1 MKFSWFVI
9 MVLFG
14 VGLKLGW
21 PEFNSLWRRWR
32 RRRRWVGA
40 LHLKPAAVKLYED
53 PNDLERLK
61 GHLPQHNA
69 ELIKIIQKHHKELT
83 QQPERADLDID
94 VRLCHVAEW
103 IAEALGRGQQSPS
116 SALIRSLCSHF
127 GIAVPLPIIIHQRQ
141 SHFEG
146 FSSFLLRYDEQLKR
160 ALEMNAP
167 QLKVGIAAHPLG
179 DELICVAV
187 IQPRH
192 LSINPFARQ
201 VIGDIGLIIH
211 GESREMMPLEAWVTH
226 ADGTSNVT
234 SLQRNGTYFSLQLKD
249 RARGVYQVE
258 IIGESPSG
266 PVVCLNVS
274 VYRSVSPPT
283 ELILTED
290 QRPSRWT
297 GLNRRR
303 LYALINESRSLINQP
318 KLPQSRELQKI
329 AQSYAQDMSTQSFV
343 SHTSPQGQRLNHRT
357 ASLKGRA
364 ERILEN
370 LAAGSSI
377 EEVHDQLMSSP
388 IHRAAILD
396 GEVTHVGIGVSV
408 NQGVVYGVEVFSL
421 MNRPLRLN
429 EDRAEIYRIVQRMRR
444 DEGLVRL
451 PHDTDLEK
459 VAQKVALAL
468 VNGECKPQ
476 EVNQHAQHL
485 LDRVRPKSSPSSTR
499 TPRVTTG
506 EGGTAAGRR
515 ASSTS
520 ELGSIEVH
528 LCQVSRVE
536 RLPPQEMWLQSQ
548 VKSFGIGLAQGA
560 AHEPYWVVVVLRLQ
574 DAGTHLRRN
583 LETPK
588 HLLNSYHETS
598 LSTREK

>member
-1 MKFSWFVI
+1 MKFSWIVI
-9 MVLFG
+9 MILFG

-21 PEFNSLWRRWR
+21 PELNSFLKRWR
-32 RRRRWVGA
+32 RRKRWVGA

-53 PNDLERLK
+53 PHDLDRLR
-61 GHLPQHNA
+61 GHLPQHSS
-69 ELIKIIQKHHKELT
+69 EVVKLIQKHHQDLT
-83 QQPERADLDID
+83 YKPDRADLEID

-127 GIAVPLPIIIHQRQ
+127 GLAVPIPIIIHQRQ

-167 QLKVGIAAHPLG
+167 QLMVGVAAHPLG
-179 DELICVAV
+179 NELICVAV

-201 VIGDIGLIIH
+201 VVGDVGLIIH

-226 ADGTSNVT
+226 ADGKSSIV
-234 SLQRNGTYFSLQLKD
+234 SLQRNGSYFSLQLKD

-274 VYRSVSPPT
+274 VYRSVAPPS

-290 QRPSRWT
+290 QSPSRWT
-297 GLNRRR
+297 SLNRRR
-303 LYALINESRSLINQP
+303 LYALINESRLLINQP
-318 KLPQSRELQKI
+318 RLPQSRALQKI

-357 ASLKGRA
+357 ASLKDRA

-396 GEVTHVGIGVSV
+396 DEVTHVGVGVSV
-408 NQGVVYGVEVFSL
+408 NQGIVYGVEVFSL
-421 MNRPLRLN
+421 MNRPLKLS
-429 EDRAEIYRIVQRMRR
+429 EDRSELYRVVQRMRR
-444 DEGLVRL
+444 DEGLGRL
-451 PHDTDLEK
+451 PHDIELEK
-459 VAQKVALAL
+459 VAQRVALAL

-485 LDRVRPKSSPSSTR
+485 LDRKKQKSQSSAR
-499 TPRVTTG
+499 HNPRVYSG
-506 EGGTAAGRR
+506 ESGQSQGRQM
-515 ASSTS
+515 SS
-520 ELGSIEVH
+520 ERDFGSIEVH
-528 LCQVSRVE
+528 LCQISRVE

-548 VKSFGIGLAQGA
+548 VKSFGVGLAQGVT
-560 AHEPYWVVVVLRLQ
+560 HEPYWVVVVLRLQ
-574 DAGTHLRRN
+574 DSSPHLRRDQKD
-583 LETPK
+583 PK
-588 HLLNSYHETS
+588 HLLNSFTES
-598 LSTREK
+598 PLITREK

>member
-1 MKFSWFVI
+1 MKFSWIVI
-9 MVLFG
+9 MILFG

-21 PEFNSLWRRWR
+21 PELNSFWKRWR
-32 RRRRWVGA
+32 RRKRWVGA

-53 PNDLERLK
+53 PHDVDRLR
-61 GHLPQHNA
+61 GHLPQHSS
-69 ELIKIIQKHHKELT
+69 EVIKLIQKHHQDLT
-83 QQPERADLDID
+83 YKPDRADLEID

-127 GIAVPLPIIIHQRQ
+127 GLAVPIPIIIHQRQ

-146 FSSFLLRYDEQLKR
+146 FNSFLLRYDEQLKR

-167 QLKVGIAAHPLG
+167 QLMVGVAAHPLG
-179 DELICVAV
+179 NELICVAV

-201 VIGDIGLIIH
+201 VVGDVGLIIH

-226 ADGTSNVT
+226 ADGKSSIA
-234 SLQRNGTYFSLQLKD
+234 SLQRNGSYFSLQLKD

-274 VYRSVSPPT
+274 VYRSVSPPS

-290 QRPSRWT
+290 RSPSRWT
-297 GLNRRR
+297 WVNRRR
-303 LYALINESRSLINQP
+303 LYSLINESRSLISQP
-318 KLPQSRELQKI
+318 RLPQSRALQKI

-357 ASLKGRA
+357 ASLKDRA

-396 GEVTHVGIGVSV
+396 GEVTHVGVGVSV

-421 MNRPLRLN
+421 MNR
-429 EDRAEIYRIVQRMRR
+429 
-444 DEGLVRL
+444 L
-451 PHDTDLEK
+451 PS
-459 VAQKVALAL
+459 AQ
-468 VNGECKPQ
+468 
-476 EVNQHAQHL
+476 
-485 LDRVRPKSSPSSTR
+485 
-499 TPRVTTG
+499 
-506 EGGTAAGRR
+506 
-515 ASSTS
+515 
-520 ELGSIEVH
+520 
-528 LCQVSRVE
+528 
-536 RLPPQEMWLQSQ
+536 
-548 VKSFGIGLAQGA
+548 
-560 AHEPYWVVVVLRLQ
+560 
-574 DAGTHLRRN
+574 
-583 LETPK
+583 
-588 HLLNSYHETS
+588 
-598 LSTREK
+598 